1 MTLAGQVFIVTVAVV
16 ALMQPAAGPEAFAT
30 GGSLD
35 LPLCENIN
43 NTVRLLLTFE
53 NKHTLEKFL

>member
-1 MTLAGQVFIVTVAVV
+1 MTLAVQVFIITVAVV
-16 ALMQPAAGPEAFAT
+16 ALMQSVVGPEAFMT

-35 LPLCENIN
+35 HPLCENI

-53 NKHTLEKFL
+53 NKHTLERFL